1 MTVDLPWFHTLVDK
15 ANVNRQAEQCFQQ
28 ARLNGLGDIGFC
40 FFRILLHVDVLSL
53 ADTQPEACLQIMQ
66 WKSTPRE
73 LLKYILEILSNHYET
88 EIRPEQLLLELSPI
102 SMPLTT
108 IIGRKGHLE
117 YPKILKNNFVTI
129 KGRLMGVSSKLT
141 ITYK

>member
-15 ANVNRQAEQCFQQ
+15 ANVNSQADQCLHE
-28 ARLNGLGDIGFC
+28 ARLSGLGDIGFC
-40 FFRILLHVDVLSL
+40 FFRILLHVDLLSL
-53 ADTQPEACLQIMQ
+53 ADTQPETCLQIMR

-73 LLKYILEILSNHYET
+73 LLQYTLEILSNHFET
-88 EIRPEQLLLELSPI
+88 EIRPEQLLLELTTI
-102 SMPLTT
+102 SMPLAT
-108 IIGRKGHLE
+108 IFDRKGHLE
-117 YPKILKNNFVTI
+117 CPKIKKNNLVTI